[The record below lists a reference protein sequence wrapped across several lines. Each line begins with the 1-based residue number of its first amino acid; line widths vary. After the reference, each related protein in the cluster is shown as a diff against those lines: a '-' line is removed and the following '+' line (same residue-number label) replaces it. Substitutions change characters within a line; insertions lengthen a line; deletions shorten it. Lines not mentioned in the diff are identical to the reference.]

1 MNWDWYQ
8 LIQWMR
14 MDSDLNLVSFRRMM
28 SWHRS
33 FFQIMKSYL
42 WKDRN
47 IDILFNVL
55 SVVTLITLHKNHSNC
70 YFNHSFQSVVL
81 NTYYTHSFTLTN
93 RNEINDLLLITHSS
107 NTFYSFQQILIS
119 PSTIHIEWKYLN
131 DKTISQYHHL
141 RKHNSNSLY
150 FCMSKYF
157 WSNNTRN
164 NKLSPYLD

>member
-1 MNWDWYQ
+1 MNKNGFWLESYVLQKNDELTQ
-8 LIQWMR
+8 IIL
-14 MDSDLNLVSFRRMM
+14 SDNE
-28 SWHRS
+28 
-33 FFQIMKSYL
+33 KSYL

-70 YFNHSFQSVVL
+70 YFNHPSNLLYWIHTILTHLHWQTGMRSML
-81 NTYYTHSFTLTN
+81 YYSSPIPQTHS
-93 RNEINDLLLITHSS
+93 THS
-107 NTFYSFQQILIS
+107 NRYYIS

-141 RKHNSNSLY
+141 RNHNSNSLY
-150 FCMSKYF
+150 FCVPKYF